1 MIMKINAIAF
11 AAAALVSLGAQADT
25 VAQWSF
31 NAGST
36 NPAINVN
43 AASFSALGVTT
54 SFVSQAGSSDL
65 NAGQA
70 LNTTGYPAQG
80 TGNLTEGV
88 QFMIDTT
95 GFESLVLSFD
105 QRNSG
110 TASAWTALR
119 YTLDGSNWA
128 TAQLFEMSVNSVF
141 VNGISYDFSGI
152 AGAADNAN
160 FGIQL
165 LTTFAPGGS
174 VYAGTGSGY
183 ATGGTIRYD
192 MVTLSGDVI
201 TAVPEPESYALMLAG
216 LGAIGLIARRRKA

>member
-1 MIMKINAIAF
+1 MQIKAIAF

-31 NAGST
+31 NAGTT

-43 AASFSALGVTT
+43 AASFSALGVST

-70 LNTTGYPAQG
+70 LNTTNYPAQG
-80 TGNLTEGV
+80 TGDLTEGV

-95 GFESLVLSFD
+95 GYDSLVFSFD

-119 YTLDGSNWA
+119 YTLDGSSWTTA
-128 TAQLFEMSVNSVF
+128 TNLQMTVNSVF
-141 VNGISYDFSGI
+141 VNGISFDFSGI
-152 AGAADNAN
+152 AGAADNAS
-160 FGIQL
+160 FGLQL
-165 LTTFAPGGS
+165 LTTFAPGTS
-174 VYAGTGSGY
+174 SYVGTGGSYG
-183 ATGGTIRYD
+183 TGGTIRYD
-192 MVTLSGDVI
+192 MVTLSGSVI
-201 TAVPEPESYALMLAG
+201 PAVPEPESYALMLAG
-216 LGAIGLIARRRKA
+216 LGAIGALARRRKA